1 MSEASSTALARIA
14 VAVVVER
21 RKAKSPWLDFI
32 WRPVAV
38 LVGNPVAAPWT
49 PLNAA
54 ENTTLFYAGEA
65 VIELYRT
72 ETVNYRNNLASGA
85 PSLWVILR
93 PDVSGHAYK
102 LLAVTPDPAEGEAF
116 ADAGNDLVETVP
128 MPAVI
133 TETIGDFVALHHVE
147 RPFSKRRR
155 ERATSQAPARRGD
168 GGESE
173 E

>member
-1 MSEASSTALARIA
+1 LSEVSSTALTRIA

-32 WRPVAV
+32 WRPVVV
-38 LVGNPVAAPWT
+38 LAGSPAAAPWS
-49 PLNAA
+49 PLSPA
-54 ENTTLFYAGEA
+54 EDTTLFYAGQA

-72 ETVNYRNNLASGA
+72 ETANYRSNLASGA

-93 PDVSGHAYK
+93 PDASGHAYK
-102 LLAVTPDPAEGEAF
+102 LLAVTADPAEGEAF
-116 ADAGNDLVETVP
+116 TDAGNDLVETVP

-133 TETIGDFVALHHVE
+133 AETIEDFVALHHVE

>member
-21 RKAKSPWLDFI
+21 CKAKSPWLDFI

-38 LVGNPVAAPWT
+38 LAGNPVAAPWT
-49 PLNAA
+49 PLNAT
-54 ENTTLFYAGEA
+54 EDTILFYAGEA

-72 ETVNYRNNLASGA
+72 ETANYRSNLASGA

-102 LLAVTPDPAEGEAF
+102 LLAVTADPAEGEAF
-116 ADAGNDLVETVP
+116 TDAGNDLVGIVP

-133 TETIGDFVALHHVE
+133 AETIDDFIALHHIE
-147 RPFSKRRR
+147 RPFFKRRR
-155 ERATSQAPARRGD
+155 ERATSQAPASRGD

>member
-1 MSEASSTALARIA
+1 MRGGFRSGGKVGGSRGARKSTLWAEVYRARLLGERRARLSGTSSTALARIA

-85 PSLWVILR
+85 PSLWV
-93 PDVSGHAYK
+93 
-102 LLAVTPDPAEGEAF
+102 
-116 ADAGNDLVETVP
+116 
-128 MPAVI
+128 
-133 TETIGDFVALHHVE
+133 
-147 RPFSKRRR
+147 
-155 ERATSQAPARRGD
+155 
-168 GGESE
+168 
-173 E
+173 